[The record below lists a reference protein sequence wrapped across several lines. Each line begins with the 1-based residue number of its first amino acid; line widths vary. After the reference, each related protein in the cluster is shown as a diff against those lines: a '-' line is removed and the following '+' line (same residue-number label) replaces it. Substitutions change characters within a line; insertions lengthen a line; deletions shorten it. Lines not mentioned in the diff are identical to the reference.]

1 MATIGT
7 IGWRRLPDQRQSVV
21 FFCNALDDR
30 TRIER
35 GITTDSPAASRKVF
49 QLARAARL
57 AGLRAIVVSL
67 GRGRAD
73 GSAMYDGRRVRRAH
87 GAVIVYLPFSHR
99 RGVSQLLSLTA
110 SLPLL
115 ARLRT
120 FRGRETIVFYN
131 REPAYLLALVFARL
145 LGFRTALDLEDGD
158 VARSPA
164 RGLRPRARFF
174 RWTFDHLCN
183 GGALVATRA
192 LAAATHLRPVL
203 PCYGSADARTTAP
216 DWSSRSLTLLLGGSV
231 MRETGAE
238 LLAEAVRTMRASGE
252 PWCRDV
258 CLVVTGKGDG
268 MGLFERLSSEPGLPS
283 VSVAGRLSD
292 TEYDAVLAKA
302 HVGLALK
309 LNNGTLAGTTFPSKV
324 IEFTSHGLLVLT
336 TDISDVREVLG
347 EGAVYLERDEPAL
360 LVERVREIV
369 ADRQR
374 AARIAVAGQETT
386 RLRCAPAAVGSAL
399 RRFVEAPEAP

>member
-1 MATIGT
+1 M
-7 IGWRRLPDQRQSVV
+7 
-21 FFCNALDDR
+21 FFCNALDDH

-57 AGLRAIVVSL
+57 AGLRATVVSL
-67 GRGRAD
+67 GRGRV
-73 GSAMYDGRRVRRAH
+73 GSSDKYDRGRVRRAH
-87 GAVIVYLPFSHR
+87 GAAIVYLPFSHR

-115 ARLRT
+115 ARLRR
-120 FRGRETIVFYN
+120 FGGRETIVFYN

-145 LGFRTALDLEDGD
+145 LGFRTALDLEDGE

-164 RGLRPRARFF
+164 GGFSARARFL

-192 LAAATHLRPVL
+192 LAGATHLRPVL
-203 PCYGSADARTTAP
+203 PCYGTADVRTTAP
-216 DWSSRSLTLLLGGSV
+216 DWSSSPLTLLLGGSV

-258 CLVVTGKGDG
+258 RFVVTGKGEG
-268 MGLFERLSSEPGLPS
+268 IGLFAQLSSEPGLPS

-292 TEYDAVLAKA
+292 TAYDAVLAKA

-309 LNNGTLAGTTFPSKV
+309 LNAGTLADTTFPSKV

-347 EGAVYLERDEPAL
+347 EGAVYLERDEPSL
-360 LVERVREIV
+360 LVQRVREIV

-374 AARIAVAGQETT
+374 AARIAAAGQEAAK
-386 RLRCAPAAVGSAL
+386 RRCAPAAVGGAL
-399 RRFVEAPEAP
+399 RRFVEGSNAT